1 MDASLGR
8 VFLSCFF
15 FIFIISFCWKS
26 VKKGGGNGGKGM
38 LGREEGESRE
48 GGKGCKVGGRE
59 EYGRMKGKIGT
70 RTERGRE
77 TGSWESGLGKM
88 DVRTE
93 RGTGRERGRGKGDKC
108 VISEGFRPLAGAKAT
123 LKGIEPRALHYGK
136 LAR

>member
-1 MDASLGR
+1 ME
-8 VFLSCFF
+8 
-15 FIFIISFCWKS
+15 KN
-26 VKKGGGNGGKGM
+26 VKKRGKRGKGDV
-38 LGREEGESRE
+38 GTGE
-48 GGKGCKVGGRE
+48 GGSSDGGRGCNGGGRE

-77 TGSWESGLGKM
+77 TGSRESGLGKM

-93 RGTGRERGRGKGDKC
+93 RGTDRERGRGKGDKC

-123 LKGIEPRALHYGK
+123 PKGIEPRALHYGK